1 MRGGA
6 GGGSAE
12 RELIGSEGI
21 LMFAAAFETSIW
33 HILGIDQSQHSHI
46 STHKNVEN

>member
-12 RELIGSEGI
+12 WELIGSKGI
-21 LMFAAAFETSIW
+21 LMFTAAFETSIW
-33 HILGIDQSQHSHI
+33 HILGIDQHS
-46 STHKNVEN
+46 HKNVEN